1 MAALVKI
8 GQTGREN
15 AAPENSYWGEEYG
28 PYTVSTTTVIPHG
41 LAKMPKQVWLELKC
55 LVAEIGYAVG
65 DRVSFVAPAS
75 ASVSFNN
82 VNITVALTVTIP
94 TLINPSTNAAAAI
107 TIGSWNLLV
116 KAEIV

>member
-1 MAALVKI
+1 MPALVKV

-15 AAPENSYWGEEYG
+15 AAPENSYYTDEYV
-28 PYTVSTTTVIPHG
+28 YAVTTTTVIPHG
-41 LAKMPKQVWLELKC
+41 LGVRPKQVWLELRC
-55 LVAEIGYAVG
+55 TVADIGYAVG

>member
-1 MAALVKI
+1 MAALVKV

-15 AAPENSYWGEEYG
+15 SAPENSYWGEEYA
-28 PYTVSTTTVIPHG
+28 PYAVSTTTVIPHG
-41 LAKMPKQVWLELKC
+41 LAKLPKQVWLELKC

-75 ASVSFNN
+75 ASVSFNAN
-82 VNITVALTVTIP
+82 NITVALAVTIP
-94 TLINPSTNAAAAI
+94 TLINPVTNAAAAI
-107 TIGSWNLLV
+107 TPANWSLLV

>member
-1 MAALVKI
+1 MAALVKV

-15 AAPENSYWGEEYG
+15 SAPENSYWGEEYN
-28 PYTVSTTTVIPHG
+28 YAVSTTTVIPHG
-41 LAKMPKQVWLELKC
+41 LAKLPKQVWLELKC

-75 ASVSFNN
+75 ASVSFNA
-82 VNITVALTVTIP
+82 VNITVALAVTIP
-94 TLINPSTNAAAAI
+94 TLINPTSNAAAAI
-107 TIGSWNLLV
+107 TPANWNLLV